1 VPIILVSVV
10 WFFYDYAITV
20 MDLLHGLT
28 VVFAPKD
35 QIKNSLGFL
44 EVGEDKKLR
53 IGIVVEAILLF

>member
-1 VPIILVSVV
+1 
-10 WFFYDYAITV
+10 
-20 MDLLHGLT
+20 MDLLHGLA
-28 VVFAPKD
+28 VVFAPTH